1 MLMFLIHNYNLKR
14 NYLRYIHMNK
24 NFIERDHEILTVE
37 ELLSLRKKAKED
49 GLKVIMTNGCF
60 DILHSGH
67 VTYLKEARELGDIL
81 IVAVN
86 TDASVSRLKGP
97 TRPINN
103 TEERMTILAALH
115 SVDWVVPFDEDTPR
129 ELIAK
134 VLPDILVKGGD
145 YKPEDIAGYHEVKAN
160 GGDVKILC
168 FKNGCSTTNV
178 IKKIKSLG

>member
-1 MLMFLIHNYNLKR
+1 MTADSITK
-14 NYLRYIHMNK
+14 
-24 NFIERDHEILTVE
+24 DHEILTQE
-37 ELLSLRKKAKED
+37 ELIKLRQEAGTK
-49 GLKVIMTNGCF
+49 GLKVVMTNGCF

-67 VTYLKEARELGDIL
+67 VSYLKEAKSLGDIL

-86 TDASVSRLKGP
+86 TDESVSRLKGP

-115 SVDWVVPFDEDTPR
+115 SVTWVVPFAEDTPR
-129 ELIAK
+129 ELISK

-145 YKPEDIAGYHEVKAN
+145 YKPEDIAGYKEVTDN
-160 GGDVKILC
+160 GGEVKILC

-178 IKKIKSLG
+178 IKKIKEVC

>member
-1 MLMFLIHNYNLKR
+1 
-14 NYLRYIHMNK
+14 MNK

-103 TEERMTILAALH
+103 TEERMNSAYATATLTAAG
-115 SVDWVVPFDEDTPR
+115 VDLKLTNNVTSAQTVSINTKNVVFLDMTVTSSNEM
-129 ELIAK
+129 
-134 VLPDILVKGGD
+134 DITEYYVKF
-145 YKPEDIAGYHEVKAN
+145 P
-160 GGDVKILC
+160 L
-168 FKNGCSTTNV
+168 T
-178 IKKIKSLG
+178 

>member
-1 MLMFLIHNYNLKR
+1 
-14 NYLRYIHMNK
+14 MNK
-24 NFIERDHEILTVE
+24 ASIERDHEILTAE
-37 ELLSLRKKAKED
+37 ELISLRNKAKQQ
-49 GLKVIMTNGCF
+49 GLKVVMTNGCF

-67 VTYLKEARELGDIL
+67 VSYLKEAKELGDIL

-103 TEERMTILAALH
+103 TQERMTILSALH
-115 SVDWVVPFDEDTPR
+115 AVDWVVPFVEDTPR
-129 ELIAK
+129 ELIAR

-160 GGDVKILC
+160 GGEVRILC

-178 IKKIKSLG
+178 IKKIKSLA